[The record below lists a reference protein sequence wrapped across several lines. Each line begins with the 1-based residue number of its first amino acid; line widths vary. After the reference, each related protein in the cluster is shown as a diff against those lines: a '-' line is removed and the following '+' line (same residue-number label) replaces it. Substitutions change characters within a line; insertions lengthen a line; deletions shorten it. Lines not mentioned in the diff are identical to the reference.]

1 MMVEEGDLAVAYRYN
16 TQEDPNLNT
25 ATRRRTATQP
35 SETAVTEEPS
45 TLLDPSTDP
54 PQAPVAPVSSPPAT
68 PSPAGTIVVWKR
80 YSETTGGPQVAV
92 RFQMADP
99 AFNRE
104 YVFDVTTAE
113 AVADQILE
121 VCDQHR
127 EDFGPEWFTN
137 QPTVER

>member
-1 MMVEEGDLAVAYRYN
+1 MMLKEDDLAVASRYN
-16 TQEDPNLNT
+16 RQEDPTLKNT
-25 ATRRRTATQP
+25 TRRRTTTKP
-35 SETAVTEEPS
+35 SGHALTEEIQ
-45 TLLDPSTDP
+45 TALDNVSDP
-54 PQAPVAPVSSPPAT
+54 AETPVAPVSAPPVA

-92 RFQMADP
+92 RFQMGDP
-99 AFNRE
+99 SFNRE

-127 EDFGPEWFTN
+127 EDFDPEWFAD
-137 QPTVER
+137 QPTVQR